1 MKPGCLPLLLC
12 VAATALGG
20 CNVELL
26 REHPLGCR
34 ADEQP
39 LVREALYFGASIPGG
54 GDVGAA
60 DWRRFEDEVITP
72 RFPQGYSVIE
82 AAGKWRGADGVTRG
96 EPSRIV
102 VLIHED
108 DAASAAKVRQVAQQ
122 YRERFRQEAVLR
134 ERGAVCA
141 AF

>member
-1 MKPGCLPLLLC
+1 M
-12 VAATALGG
+12 ALGG

-34 ADEQP
+34 ADEQR
-39 LVREALYFGASIPGG
+39 LVREALYFGASIPAGG
-54 GDVGAA
+54 NVGAQ
-60 DWRRFEDEVITP
+60 DWRRFEDDVITP
-72 RFPQGYSVIE
+72 RFPQGYSVID
-82 AAGKWRGADGVTRG
+82 AAGKWRGAGGATRG
-96 EPSRIV
+96 EPSRIL

-108 DAASAAKVRQVAQQ
+108 DAASAEKVRQIVQQ